1 MTLLDESIPIE
12 TIILRFEAS
21 RFPYVLSKPI
31 HQSQETVNMDD
42 HTISIKVKP
51 NNELRQ
57 LIFSYIP
64 DVEVVSPAWFREE
77 IMNKIE
83 ENLKKY
89 SAVQKGRT
97 EG

>member
-1 MTLLDESIPIE
+1 
-12 TIILRFEAS
+12 
-21 RFPYVLSKPI
+21 
-31 HQSQETVNMDD
+31 MDD

-77 IMNKIE
+77 IKNKIE

-89 SAVQKGRT
+89 LAVQKDRT